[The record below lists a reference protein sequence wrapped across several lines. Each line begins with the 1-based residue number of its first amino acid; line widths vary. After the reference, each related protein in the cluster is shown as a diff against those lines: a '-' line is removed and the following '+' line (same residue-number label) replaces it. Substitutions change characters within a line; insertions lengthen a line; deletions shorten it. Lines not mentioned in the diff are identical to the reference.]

1 MRTKRNSLPVTR
13 TRKSN
18 YQTNVGTQRRRQI
31 IQAAKTL
38 CEVKAVEEINLK
50 AIASEAGI
58 PLTSIYNLFTNLDA
72 VHAEIVNDLWAELL
86 DYRKNHLKPT
96 YSDFCDMV
104 KHSTKINIE
113 FIRQNT
119 LIKKIMYSEYILP
132 AIKSADTDL
141 LDKNI
146 QEFVST
152 QFPHTKKDELDVL
165 FEKFRKGIICF
176 DALVS
181 DCISRNGNISQKD
194 EGEIIEIIV
203 KLSK

>member
-38 CEVKAVEEINLK
+38 YEVKAVEEIKLK
-50 AIASEAGI
+50 DVANEADI
-58 PLTSIYNLFTNLDA
+58 PLTSIYNLFANLDD
-72 VHAEIVNDLWAELL
+72 VYLEIVNDLWTELL
-86 DYRKNHLKPT
+86 DYRKNHLRSA
-96 YSDFCDMV
+96 YNDFCDMV

-119 LIKKIMYSEYILP
+119 LIKKIMYSEYIPP

-141 LDKNI
+141 LRKNI

>member
-38 CEVKAVEEINLK
+38 YEVKAVEEIKLK
-50 AIASEAGI
+50 DVANEADI
-58 PLTSIYNLFTNLDA
+58 PLTSIYNLFANLDD
-72 VHAEIVNDLWAELL
+72 VYLEIVNDLWTELL
-86 DYRKNHLKPT
+86 DYRKNHLRSD
-96 YSDFCDMV
+96 YNDFCDMV

-119 LIKKIMYSEYILP
+119 LIKKIMYSEYIPP

-141 LDKNI
+141 LRKNI